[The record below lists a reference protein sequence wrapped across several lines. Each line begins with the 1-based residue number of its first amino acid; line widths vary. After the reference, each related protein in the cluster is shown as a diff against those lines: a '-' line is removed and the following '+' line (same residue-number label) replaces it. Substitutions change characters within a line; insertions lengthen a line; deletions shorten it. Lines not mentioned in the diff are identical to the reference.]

1 MIKKSNTVDDTLF
14 LGVIAGITLATLLWV
29 CMVVYDI
36 QQDVKD
42 IRGTLDTMRETLE
55 PRVTVVDSD
64 NNTLQSKMILETD
77 ISSKSLD

>member
-1 MIKKSNTVDDTLF
+1 MIKKSNKVDDTLF
-14 LGVIAGITLATLLWV
+14 LGVITGITLATLLWV

-55 PRVTVVDSD
+55 PMVVVPEQT
-64 NNTLQSKMILETD
+64 NMILETD
-77 ISSKSLD
+77 ISVKSNEE

>member
-36 QQDVKD
+36 QQDIKD
-42 IRGTLDTMRETLE
+42 VRGTLDTMRETLKPMVE
-55 PRVTVVDSD
+55 VPEQT
-64 NNTLQSKMILETD
+64 NMILETD
-77 ISSKSLD
+77 IPAKSNEE

>member
-1 MIKKSNTVDDTLF
+1 MIKKSNKVDDTLF

-36 QQDVKD
+36 QQDVND

-55 PRVTVVDSD
+55 PMVVVPEQT
-64 NNTLQSKMILETD
+64 NMILETD
-77 ISSKSLD
+77 ISVKSNEE